1 MRELQ
6 QMEGAAAAE
15 TPRWKSWLLPQQQS
29 EGSSRK
35 SFSRRLSS
43 RGDPQASK
51 VGTSHTSIEQVSSA
65 LLALIEH
72 EPPLRP
78 QQRLATLWAICRN
91 FQPLLR
97 CDHSVVFKAR
107 AARPDDPPVPAAP
120 LHRPHRAPPRSTR
133 ARANSRSSRSSAA
146 SPARRAAAA
155 AA

>member
-107 AARPDDPPVPAAP
+107 RPPAPTIPRSPP
-120 LHRPHRAPPRSTR
+120 LHSTDPTAPPRSTR